1 MRATPLEKLDPRVA
15 LIGLVVVD
23 AALLTVGTE
32 LMEITGAVVAVIC
45 LIAALRPVAAIVMG
59 LAEALVLVLG
69 HVILPA
75 AEGTTSEVLTVLLF
89 AMSFTYRFAV
99 VSVIAW
105 AVIGGITTGA
115 LQAFLGWARVP
126 RILAVPSLVAVRFL
140 PVVVVD
146 DARTIRD
153 NLVLRGVV
161 SSGASLLLHPIVA
174 VRHAVL
180 PLVATSLRTGD
191 ELSASALLRG
201 LGSRRRTTS
210 VVELRLGFPDVVAM
224 VIVAAVVALAVKE
237 KIG

>member
-1 MRATPLEKLDPRVA
+1 MRTPPIETLDPRVA

-23 AALLTVGTE
+23 AALLSVGTE
-32 LMEITGAVVAVIC
+32 AMEIAGALVAMIC
-45 LIAALRPVAAIVMG
+45 LFAAWRPVAACVMG
-59 LAEALVLVLG
+59 LVEVAVVLLG
-69 HVILPA
+69 HVVLPA
-75 AEGTTSEVLTVLLF
+75 AEGTAGQMLSVVLF

-105 AVIGGITTGA
+105 AVIGGLSTGA

-126 RILAVPSLVAVRFL
+126 RMLAVPATVAIRFF
-140 PVVVVD
+140 PVVVD

-161 SSGASLLLHPIVA
+161 ASGMALLWHPIIA

-191 ELSASALLRG
+191 ELAASALLRG
-201 LGSRRRTTS
+201 LGGTQRPTS
-210 VVELRLGFPDVVAM
+210 VVELRIAGRDVVAM
-224 VIVAAVVALAVKE
+224 GIVVAVVALAVKE
-237 KIG
+237 MLG